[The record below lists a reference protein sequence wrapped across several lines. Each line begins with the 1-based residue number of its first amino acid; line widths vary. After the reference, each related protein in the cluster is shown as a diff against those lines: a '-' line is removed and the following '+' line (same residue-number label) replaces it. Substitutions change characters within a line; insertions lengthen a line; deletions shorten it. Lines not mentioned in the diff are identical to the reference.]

1 MRRLPNNA
9 LASAIYRLLS
19 AHIQNTPITDHVD
32 DSITLPYIVIGNVTS
47 NETRE
52 KAGKVLRCTLEL
64 HIFSD
69 YRGKAEVDSIGET
82 ICDILNDDSTIIDM
96 AADHWEVVDGGID
109 GYETYEEDMYGYG
122 GTLTI
127 KVTVQDIT

>member
-32 DSITLPYIVIGNVTS
+32 DSIALPYIVIGNVTS

-109 GYETYEEDMYGYG
+109 SYETYEEDMYCYG

>member
-9 LASAIYRLLS
+9 LASAIYQLLS
-19 AHIQNTPITDHVD
+19 SHIQNIPITDHVD
-32 DSITLPYIVIGNVTS
+32 DSAGLPYIVIGNVTS
-47 NETRE
+47 NETKE
-52 KAGKVLRCTLEL
+52 KAERILRCAIEL

-82 ICDILNDDSTIIDM
+82 ICDILMDDSTVIDM
-96 AADHWEVVDGGID
+96 AEDHWDVVDGGIES
-109 GYETYEEDMYGYG
+109 YETYEEDMYGYG

-127 KVTVQDIT
+127 KVTVQDTE

>member
-1 MRRLPNNA
+1 
-9 LASAIYRLLS
+9 
-19 AHIQNTPITDHVD
+19 
-32 DSITLPYIVIGNVTS
+32 VTS

-109 GYETYEEDMYGYG
+109 SYETYEEDMYGYG